1 MRKGALCKFCERD
14 VAEETSMVAS
24 NNRVCLFR
32 LKLHTGWEKIL
43 RQRNQTRSLYCTIPP
58 LVSDAHFRSKV
69 PSKKWNYLSHEINN
83 YFPARKGSGQIMR
96 MKKRKAYQISKCRML
111 HLEVRNAIYYVAF
124 QLDVLAAILSEGL
137 IFPHVHWLPSAVLV
151 IAIMS
156 ISKREVI

>member
-1 MRKGALCKFCERD
+1 
-14 VAEETSMVAS
+14 
-24 NNRVCLFR
+24 
-32 LKLHTGWEKIL
+32 
-43 RQRNQTRSLYCTIPP
+43 
-58 LVSDAHFRSKV
+58 
-69 PSKKWNYLSHEINN
+69 
-83 YFPARKGSGQIMR
+83 MR

>member
-1 MRKGALCKFCERD
+1 
-14 VAEETSMVAS
+14 
-24 NNRVCLFR
+24 
-32 LKLHTGWEKIL
+32 
-43 RQRNQTRSLYCTIPP
+43 
-58 LVSDAHFRSKV
+58 
-69 PSKKWNYLSHEINN
+69 
-83 YFPARKGSGQIMR
+83 MR

-156 ISKREVI
+156 MLSKREVI

>member
-1 MRKGALCKFCERD
+1 MQVLWKRCCRWNQYGGIKQSCLPLPPQTAYGMRENFAAKKSDPFSL
-14 VAEETSMVAS
+14 
-24 NNRVCLFR
+24 LY
-32 LKLHTGWEKIL
+32 HTPY
-43 RQRNQTRSLYCTIPP
+43 RPF
-58 LVSDAHFRSKV
+58 VSDAHFRSKV

-83 YFPARKGSGQIMR
+83 YFPARKGLGQIMR